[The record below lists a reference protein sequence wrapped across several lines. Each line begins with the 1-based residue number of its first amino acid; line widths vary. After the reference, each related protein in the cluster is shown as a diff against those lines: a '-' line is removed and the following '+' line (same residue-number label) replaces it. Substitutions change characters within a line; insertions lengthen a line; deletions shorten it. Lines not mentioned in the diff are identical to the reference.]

1 MRLHFQYPYK
11 DGGGP
16 FSRSGVEKI
25 LASKDLKMGRFV
37 VKEMLP
43 IIFNI
48 QLLWGMGPERPAVH
62 NFQSL
67 T

>member
-1 MRLHFQYPYK
+1 MCQFTSLLIEHF
-11 DGGGP
+11 D
-16 FSRSGVEKI
+16 SRFGVEKI

-37 VKEMLP
+37 VKEMLH

-62 NFQSL
+62 TFQSL

>member
-1 MRLHFQYPYK
+1 MGWSFFK
-11 DGGGP
+11 
-16 FSRSGVEKI
+16 SGVEKI